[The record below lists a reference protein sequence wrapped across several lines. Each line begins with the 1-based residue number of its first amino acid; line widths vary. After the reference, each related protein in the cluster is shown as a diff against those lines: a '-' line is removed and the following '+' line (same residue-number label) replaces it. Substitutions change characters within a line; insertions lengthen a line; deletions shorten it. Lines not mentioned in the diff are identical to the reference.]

1 MNRAELENHI
11 LQTYGVK
18 AEYPWAKFPHYAVF
32 RHKHNRKWFAVIMD
46 LPKEKPGIEE
56 EGIPYDLAGVP
67 DSDVYEIGF
76 KAAKAS
82 RLGVGIGVSSNKLI
96 LHFEKLEK
104 KRPIFEIGTFE
115 KENYRIL
122 GSNAARLV
130 KKMPF
135 KDFE

>member
-1 MNRAELENHI
+1 MGSVAELVANTAFKDRPSVKVFYDSNAVQPEKLKAI
-11 LQTYGVK
+11 L
-18 AEYPWAKFPHYAVF
+18 
-32 RHKHNRKWFAVIMD
+32 
-46 LPKEKPGIEE
+46 LGIEE

-82 RLGVGIGVSSNKLI
+82 RLGVGIGVSSKKII
-96 LHFEKLEK
+96 LHFEKLDK

-115 KENYRIL
+115 KENYRII

-135 KDFE
+135 KDFC

>member
-1 MNRAELENHI
+1 MAAVSAAELNASSAYKDRPSIKIFYDSNAVQPDKLTSI
-11 LQTYGVK
+11 L
-18 AEYPWAKFPHYAVF
+18 
-32 RHKHNRKWFAVIMD
+32 
-46 LPKEKPGIEE
+46 LGIEE

-67 DSDVYEIGF
+67 ESDVYDIGF